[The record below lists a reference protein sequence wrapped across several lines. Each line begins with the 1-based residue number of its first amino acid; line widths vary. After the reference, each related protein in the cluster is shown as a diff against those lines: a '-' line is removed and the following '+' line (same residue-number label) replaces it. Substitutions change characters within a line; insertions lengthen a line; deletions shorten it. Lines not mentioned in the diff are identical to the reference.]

1 MHLPFR
7 LRGGLISAGRRF
19 IGGVPTNPATKRF
32 AGRS

>member
-1 MHLPFR
+1 MRTAVPLVAASM
-7 LRGGLISAGRRF
+7 SAGRRF